1 MIRLLCVLALVAAG
15 EPAVAQSNQAVATQG
30 KEEQKLD
37 AVGLTIL
44 IKSSIMALEHA
55 NTTGNYSVLRD
66 LGTPAFREKFDQTRL
81 STVFANLR
89 SRQIT
94 LNPSLLLSP
103 NLTKQPEVTAQNQL
117 HLVGTFPTKPSQI
130 QFELWFLNLNGAWR
144 IEGIMVD
151 AVPVQTTQGVQ
162 GLTKGTPTKGTPAN
176 ALDAL
181 RKSNEPD
188 KKTQKQPN

>member
-1 MIRLLCVLALVAAG
+1 MRSWMMRLLCGLLVLASAG
-15 EPAVAQSNQAVATQG
+15 GPAIAQSNQAIATQSS
-30 KEEQKLD
+30 EEQKLD
-37 AVGLTIL
+37 AVALTVL

-81 STVFANLR
+81 SAIFANLR

-94 LNPSLLLSP
+94 LNPALLLSP

-117 HLVGTFPTKPSQI
+117 HLVGTFPTKPAQI

-151 AVPVQTTQGVQ
+151 AVPAQTTQG
-162 GLTKGTPTKGTPAN
+162 PTKGTPSS

-181 RKSNEPD
+181 RKANEPD
-188 KKTQKQPN
+188 KKAQKTPN

>member
-1 MIRLLCVLALVAAG
+1 MMRLLCGLMLAAAG
-15 EPAVAQSNQAVATQG
+15 GPAIAQSNQAIATQSS
-30 KEEQKLD
+30 EQQKLD
-37 AVGLTIL
+37 AVALTVL

-81 STVFANLR
+81 SAIFANLR

-94 LNPSLLLSP
+94 LNPALLLSP

-117 HLVGTFPTKPSQI
+117 HLVGNFPTKPAQI

-151 AVPVQTTQGVQ
+151 AVPTQTTQGSQ
-162 GLTKGTPTKGTPAN
+162 GPTKGTPSS

-181 RKSNEPD
+181 RKANEPD